1 MKAQFFRAT
10 LIGFATVALLAPA
23 GAAMLPV
30 MGQAVGTADGFV
42 VNAQVVRHGTV
53 VRGPRGGVAVRR
65 GTVVRGAGGAVAVRR
80 GAVVGGWARPRYR
93 WAPGGAIAAGAAIG
107 VLAAGA
113 AIAIAGQPPAP
124 GLCWYY
130 TDPSQTQGFWDRC

>member
-1 MKAQFFRAT
+1 MRAQLFGAT
-10 LIGFATVALLAPA
+10 LVGFATVALLTPA
-23 GAAMLPV
+23 GAMLPV
-30 MGQAVGTADGFV
+30 MGKTIGTGDGLV
-42 VNAQVVRHGTV
+42 INTQVVRHGTV
-53 VRGPRGGVAVRR
+53 VRSPRGGVAVRR
-65 GTVVRGAGGAVAVRR
+65 GTVVRGPGGAVAVRR
-80 GAVVGGWARPRYR
+80 GTVVGGWARPRYR

-130 TDPSQTQGFWDRC
+130 TDPSHTQGFWDRC